1 MFQTFIA
8 TISDMVGNIYVLKY
22 RWLHFRLIRITPVHV
37 TSKVD
42 IQTRSP
48 SKNKKKHSSIEKCN
62 IYAAFAFRCWQCFHF
77 LLTKHN

>member
-22 RWLHFRLIRITPVHV
+22 RCTPVHV

-48 SKNKKKHSSIEKCN
+48 SKSKKHSSIEKCN